1 MSAVYSF
8 TQGDTPLL
16 VSMPHSGERLPPL
29 LLPRLTESG
38 RALVDTDWHLKR
50 LYSFLADLEVSLICA
65 DYSRYVIDLNRPVG
79 GDPLYP
85 GQRET
90 ELCPTSS
97 FMDQPLYQEGREP
110 EQNEI
115 RQRIEQYWQ
124 PYHQR
129 LEQELA
135 RIKERFG
142 YALLWDAHSIQSR
155 LPRFFAGRLPD
166 LNLGT
171 AAGASCSEGISRRLL
186 AVLEQNTDYTF
197 AYNGRFKGGYI
208 TRHYGNPAENIH
220 AVQMEI
226 AQTNYMS
233 EYPGFTYDAERA
245 GQLQQVL
252 AAMVRNLLRWR
263 PNE

>member
-8 TQGDTPLL
+8 TQGSTPLL
-16 VSMPHSGERLPPL
+16 FSMPHSGEQLPPSL
-29 LLPRLTESG
+29 LSRLTESG
-38 RALVDTDWHLKR
+38 QALVDTDWHLKR
-50 LYSFLADLEVSLICA
+50 LYSFLADLDVSLICA

-79 GDPLYP
+79 GDSLYP

-97 FMDQPLYQEGREP
+97 FMDQPLYREGKGP

-124 PYHQR
+124 PYHRR
-129 LEQELA
+129 LEQELS

-155 LPRFFAGRLPD
+155 LPRFFEGRLPD

-171 AAGASCSEGISRRLL
+171 ASGASCCEGISRRLL
-186 AVLEQNTDYTF
+186 AVLEKYADYTV

-208 TRHYGNPAENIH
+208 TRHYGNPAGNIH
-220 AVQMEI
+220 AVQLEI
-226 AQTNYMS
+226 AQINYMS
-233 EYPGFTYDAERA
+233 EYPDFTYDAARA
-245 GQLQQVL
+245 GRLQQVL
-252 AAMVRNLLRWR
+252 AEMVRSLLQWR
-263 PNE
+263 PDE